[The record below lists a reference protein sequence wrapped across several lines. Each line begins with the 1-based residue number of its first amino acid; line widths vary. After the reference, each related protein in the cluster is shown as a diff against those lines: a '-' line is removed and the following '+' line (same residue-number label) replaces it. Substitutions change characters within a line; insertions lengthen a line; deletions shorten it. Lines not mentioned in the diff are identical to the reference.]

1 MVQKMGNELS
11 PERKAQIAGLIQ
23 NETALLN
30 KGDLDAWMN
39 LFTDDGYYWMP
50 LEAEQASPDEHDS
63 LIYDNRALM
72 EMRRDNLG
80 HFLSPS
86 MQVPVRSVRIL
97 GDLSYQDSSVVSS
110 AVDVNTSVIAV
121 IYHRRQ
127 DTFAGNV
134 TYTVVGEDNPKI
146 FRKRVDL
153 INADGELDAIMMY
166 I

>member
-1 MVQKMGNELS
+1 MGVELS
-11 PERKAQIAGLIQ
+11 EKRKANIAKLIQ
-23 NETALLN
+23 SETAYLN
-30 KGDLDAWMN
+30 QGDLDSWMN

-50 LEAEQASPDEHDS
+50 LEAGQSSPDEHDS

-97 GDLSYQDSSVVSS
+97 ADLSYTDSNVIVD
-110 AVDVNTSVIAV
+110 AVDVSTSAIAV

-134 TYTVVGEDNPKI
+134 TYTIVGDDNPKI

-166 I
+166 V